1 MVYLKDK
8 YKFPVVNKVE
18 FSKAFKNS
26 YFSKSNLPKLIVKGL
41 TKLDVAIDTDG
52 NFIAG
57 KSTLILTSSDP
68 NKLMLVAAILNSS
81 LAIRYIKEK
90 YSSASYNGGIV
101 FTKDMINNLPVN
113 FENSFITNKI
123 TNVVK
128 VIIDKKYE
136 DLLANIDEEQ
146 LLIDMYV
153 FKLYN
158 FEYAELLDIIDDIK
172 FSEPQYNSLK
182 LQ

>member
-1 MVYLKDK
+1 
-8 YKFPVVNKVE
+8 
-18 FSKAFKNS
+18 
-26 YFSKSNLPKLIVKGL
+26 
-41 TKLDVAIDTDG
+41 
-52 NFIAG
+52 
-57 KSTLILTSSDP
+57 
-68 NKLMLVAAILNSS
+68 
-81 LAIRYIKEK
+81 
-90 YSSASYNGGIV
+90 
-101 FTKDMINNLPVN
+101 MINNLPVN

-128 VIIDKKYE
+128 VIIDKKHE

-182 LQ
+182 LL